1 MPVKSPQWI
10 QIKVQT
16 WMSRAQA
23 ICLLYAPVF
32 QSCPFWNS
40 SITSFIWQL
49 MDLVGG
55 FNKRQRLWK
64 WQKDEKETTN
74 SMYYLYQKKNKMFS
88 MSLKI
93 SGNQPI
99 YNVNVFGVIQASSYC
114 SLEQQFV
121 NMLQVKATEY
131 AVLRML
137 KKYME

>member
-1 MPVKSPQWI
+1 
-10 QIKVQT
+10 
-16 WMSRAQA
+16 
-23 ICLLYAPVF
+23 
-32 QSCPFWNS
+32 
-40 SITSFIWQL
+40 
-49 MDLVGG
+49 
-55 FNKRQRLWK
+55 
-64 WQKDEKETTN
+64 
-74 SMYYLYQKKNKMFS
+74 MYYLYQKKNKMFS

-99 YNVNVFGVIQASSYC
+99 YNVNVLGVIQASSYC